1 MQTCLICDD
10 HAIMREALIGTVEL
24 GWPATRITHA
34 ADYHGAWEQIAA
46 KPDLCITDLAMPG
59 APPIAGIARMREIS
73 GDTAIIVVTGS
84 EDDAL
89 LVELFALGIRGFIP
103 KTSKSSV
110 VIAAV
115 QIVLAGERYVPP
127 RILGKAGASSG
138 SQTGS
143 VTNVPGPSLTDRQL
157 AVLRLIGEG
166 QSNKEI
172 ARTLAISPATVKAH
186 AAAVIAILGA
196 ANRTDAAMKAREG
209 GVI

>member
-1 MQTCLICDD
+1 
-10 HAIMREALIGTVEL
+10 MREALIGTVEL

-34 ADYHGAWEQIAA
+34 ADYHAAWEQIAA
-46 KPDLCITDLAMPG
+46 EPDLCITDLAMPG
-59 APPIAGIARMREIS
+59 APPIDGIAKMREIS
-73 GDTAIIVVTGS
+73 GDTSIIVVTGS

-89 LVELFALGIRGFIP
+89 LFELFALGIKGFIP

-127 RILGKAGASSG
+127 RILGRSGASVSSLAG
-138 SQTGS
+138 TLAS
-143 VTNVPGPSLTDRQL
+143 VSGPSLTDRQL

-172 ARTLAISPATVKAH
+172 ARALAISPATVKAH

-196 ANRTDAAMKAREG
+196 TNRTDAAMKAREG